1 VVSVHSDQ
9 RKLGKPLR
17 LWPGVAFAVLVVVVR
32 YVAPIFSP
40 DALRYGIFVALGGT
54 LAILMWWL
62 FASRAAWWER
72 LGFLALA
79 IAGMAVTL
87 RFLDVSVARGNM
99 GFQYY
104 LHGVP
109 VVSVAFVVGAVAGR
123 GLSNGLRRATMAGII
138 LIACGAWTLV
148 RSQGVTGDGM
158 AQFTWRW
165 TQTPE
170 ERLLAARDDNP
181 GVLDI
186 AAPMPAPEAPAA
198 VAADAVESIPTEVP
212 TPAIAADVAPMR
224 GLATE
229 ATTDAVSE
237 TALETTLEAGGENA
251 VAATRPSWP
260 GLRGQGRDG
269 VVRGLEIASDWSATP
284 PVELWRREIG
294 PGVSSFA
301 VRGDL
306 LYTQE
311 QRGDDE
317 LVAAYSV
324 ETGEPV
330 WRHRDAARFWDA
342 HVGAGPR
349 ATPAVAGSN
358 VYTLGATGIL
368 NALDAESGALVW
380 SRDAAADTGAALP
393 TWGFVSSPLV
403 VGDLLVVQAATL
415 IAYDLA
421 TGEPRWR
428 GPEKRGSYSS
438 PHLLEIDGVTQ
449 ILIVGHSATMSVS
462 PTDGT
467 VLWEHPWRGVGIVQP
482 VRIGDGDILISLI
495 DAGAA
500 PIGTRRVA
508 VSNGGPAGWSTEERW
523 TSNQLKTSFSDV
535 VVDGAYAYGV
545 DGRLLA
551 CVDLETGERRWKGG
565 RYGEAQLL
573 YLPDSGLL
581 LVLTERGEIAL
592 VRASPDR
599 FEELARIAAI
609 DGKTWNQP
617 ALVGDVLLVRN
628 GEEMAAFRLAR
639 AGE

>member
-1 VVSVHSDQ
+1 VVSAHSDQ
-9 RKLGKPLR
+9 PELGKPLR
-17 LWPGVAFAVLVVVVR
+17 LWPGVAFALLVVVVR
-32 YVAPIFSP
+32 YLAPIFSP

-54 LAILMWWL
+54 LAILIWWL

-104 LHGVP
+104 LHAVP
-109 VVSVAFVVGAVAGR
+109 VVSLAFVVGAVAGR
-123 GLSNGLRRATMAGII
+123 GLSNGLRRATMAGVI
-138 LIACGAWTLV
+138 LIACGAWTLL

-170 ERLLAARDDNP
+170 ERLLAARDDDP
-181 GVLDI
+181 GALDV
-186 AAPMPAPEAPAA
+186 AAPMPAPAAPAA
-198 VAADAVESIPTEVP
+198 VEAVPTEVP
-212 TPAIAADVAPMR
+212 TPAVAADVAPMR
-224 GLATE
+224 ELAAE
-229 ATTDAVSE
+229 ATADARSDAVSE
-237 TALETTLEAGGENA
+237 TALERALEAGGENA
-251 VAATRPSWP
+251 VAATQPSWP
-260 GLRGQGRDG
+260 GLRGQDRDG
-269 VVRGLEIASDWSATP
+269 VVRGLAIASDWSATP
-284 PVELWRREIG
+284 PVELWRRQIG

-368 NALDAESGALVW
+368 NALDAETGALVW
-380 SRDAAADTGAALP
+380 SRDAAADTGATLLA
-393 TWGFVSSPLV
+393 WGFVSSPLV
-403 VGDLLVVQAATL
+403 VGDLLVVQAGSL

-421 TGEPRWR
+421 TGEPRWQ

-438 PHLLEIDGVTQ
+438 PHLLEIDGVMQ
-449 ILIVGHSATMSVS
+449 ILIVGHSATLSVS

-467 VLWEHPWRGVGIVQP
+467 VLWEHPWHGVGIVQP
-482 VRIGDGDILISLI
+482 ARIGDGDILISLI

-573 YLPDSGLL
+573 HLPDSGLL

-599 FEELARIAAI
+599 FEELARIVALE
-609 DGKTWNQP
+609 GKTWNQP
-617 ALVGDVLLVRN
+617 ALVRDVLLVRN

-639 AGE
+639 AGA